1 MFNTVCGQRL
11 RAAILIVIFIFAFF
25 AQAGSLSGQSAPKS
39 QNGAPPSDNGGKDVQ
54 VEMHNVMY
62 HFTSTV
68 AVHIRNLHGALAPTG
83 ENQFP
88 VFDDKNSFHL
98 DIHAAEIAITPAA
111 LAEVLNSHVLN
122 GRDAPVKDI
131 AIQIESDKLK
141 IKGKLHSKGDIPFET
156 EGTISATPEGKIR
169 VHTEKVKALHLPV
182 KGLMDLF
189 GVELADLIK
198 NGKIKGIQV
207 DKDDLILDSSQILP
221 PPQIQGKVT
230 SVKLESNTI
239 VQFFGGAE
247 KGMAKP
253 SMGGNFMAYRGNRLR
268 FGKLLM
274 NDTDMILIDAAPKDP
289 FDFSLDRYRDQLT
302 AGYVKTTPSMGL
314 RVFMPDLNKMRGTTK
329 AANGN

>member
-1 MFNTVCGQRL
+1 MLNTVCGERL
-11 RAAILIVIFIFAFF
+11 RAAILTVIFAVFAL
-25 AQAGSLSGQSAPKS
+25 AGSLAGQNAPASHNGTPASG
-39 QNGAPPSDNGGKDVQ
+39 NGGKDVQ

-62 HFTSTV
+62 HFTNTI
-68 AVHIRNLHGALAPTG
+68 AVHIRNLQGELAPVG

-98 DIHAAEIAITPAA
+98 DIHLAEIAITPAA

-122 GRDAPVKDI
+122 GRDAPVKNI
-131 AIQIESDKLK
+131 AIQIENNKLK

-156 EGTISATPEGKIR
+156 VGTISATPEGKIR

-189 GVELADLIK
+189 GVDLADLIK

-230 SVKLESNTI
+230 GVKLEGNTI

-247 KGMAKP
+247 KGQAKP

-289 FDFSLDRYRDQLT
+289 FDFSLDRYREQLT

-314 RVFMPDLNKMRGTTK
+314 RVFMPDLNKMAKK
-329 AANGN
+329 AKGAVSN